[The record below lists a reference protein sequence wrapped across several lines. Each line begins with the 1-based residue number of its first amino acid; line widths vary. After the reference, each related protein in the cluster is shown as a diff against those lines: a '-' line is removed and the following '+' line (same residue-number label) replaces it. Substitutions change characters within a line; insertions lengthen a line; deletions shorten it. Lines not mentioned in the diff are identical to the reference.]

1 MYNSKDCLLTSCK
14 FTSKV
19 SNFGKHWSAE
29 QVHELFTPEED
40 SVQTV
45 KERLLE
51 SGIDE
56 RRIVHSENKGWLA
69 PNIPT
74 HDAERLSQAEY
85 HEHEHVRTGSTKI
98 GCDPYA
104 NTRLKLL
111 LLAHLLIDT
120 MFLSTS
126 KGTSTTLHPV
136 SRCLHRSRN
145 ESPSLAR
152 IVGGEA
158 VQCEG
163 YPLTAHTHT
172 NFHPGRDSCPKISR
186 TAVGT

>member
-19 SNFGKHWSAE
+19 SNIGKHWSAE
-29 QVHELFTPEED
+29 QVHELFNPEED

-45 KERLLE
+45 KEWLLE

-69 PNIPT
+69 RNIPT

-85 HEHEHVRTGSTKI
+85 HEHEHVRTGSTKL
-98 GCDPYA
+98 GCNPYA

-111 LLAHLLIDT
+111 LLAHLQIPCSSARQKAHRLHYTRCQDVCT
-120 MFLSTS
+120 GQETS
-126 KGTSTTLHPV
+126 
-136 SRCLHRSRN
+136 RQ
-145 ESPSLAR
+145 A
-152 IVGGEA
+152 
-158 VQCEG
+158 
-163 YPLTAHTHT
+163 
-172 NFHPGRDSCPKISR
+172 
-186 TAVGT
+186 